1 MAARDALAA
10 PADHKMLW
18 PREMRWPLLLIARC
32 YGRARCAGRSCLIK
46 ECYGR
51 ARGAGR
57 SNGSLTLLVACEQV
71 ICRQI
76 SWWRRSVLA
85 RADHKN
91 SAAFV
96 QSHTCGCYSFDCPAS
111 PEKEDQRAAGRPAA
125 LTQLALCLRLASNL
139 RPKADNAP
147 STLNDSTRQ

>member
-1 MAARDALAA
+1 
-10 PADHKMLW
+10 
-18 PREMRWPLLLIARC
+18 
-32 YGRARCAGRSCLIK
+32 
-46 ECYGR
+46 
-51 ARGAGR
+51 
-57 SNGSLTLLVACEQV
+57 LVALLSSCA
-71 ICRQI
+71 CR
-76 SWWRRSVLA
+76 
-85 RADHKN
+85 HKN

-147 STLNDSTRQ
+147 STLNDSTRQWRLCEVQVWRIQPLYCVRVIIVRLNMRSKPRSFVQN